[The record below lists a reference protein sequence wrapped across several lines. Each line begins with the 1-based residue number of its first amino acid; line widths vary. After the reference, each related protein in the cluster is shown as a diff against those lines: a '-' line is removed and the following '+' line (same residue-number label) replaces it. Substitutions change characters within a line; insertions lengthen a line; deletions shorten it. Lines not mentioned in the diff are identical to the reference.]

1 VDVDD
6 IDAYSKRIVDA
17 GGRIVADKTDV
28 PGVGQMALF
37 EDPDGRVLGL
47 WKQIR

>member
-1 VDVDD
+1 V
-6 IDAYSKRIVDA
+6 SGGGKIV
-17 GGRIVADKTDV
+17 VEKTDV

-47 WKQIR
+47 WKQSR